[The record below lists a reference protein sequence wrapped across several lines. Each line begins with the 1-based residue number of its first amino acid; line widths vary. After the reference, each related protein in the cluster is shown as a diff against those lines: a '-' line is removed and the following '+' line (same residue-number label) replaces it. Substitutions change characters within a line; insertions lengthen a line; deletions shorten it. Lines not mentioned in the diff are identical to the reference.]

1 MATVVLLGTLDTKGR
16 EYAFLRERL
25 LEQGVDVLVVDAGVG
40 EPVGLWPD
48 VANTELA
55 GDAAELWEAHD
66 RGDAVTAM
74 GEGAA
79 RVVKRLHEEG
89 RLDGILALGG
99 SGGSSIAAAAMRE
112 LPVGVPKLIVS
123 TVGSGDA
130 FLGGFL
136 AAWKAERAADDCLR
150 QALACGAANT
160 QTVGAAVFDH
170 RDMVRY
176 AGNVEVQEIRPRTAR
191 AS

>member
-89 RLDGILALGG
+89 RLDGILAL
-99 SGGSSIAAAAMRE
+99 
-112 LPVGVPKLIVS
+112 
-123 TVGSGDA
+123 D
-130 FLGGFL
+130 
-136 AAWKAERAADDCLR
+136 
-150 QALACGAANT
+150 
-160 QTVGAAVFDH
+160 
-170 RDMVRY
+170 
-176 AGNVEVQEIRPRTAR
+176 R
-191 AS
+191 ASGVDPFAFRSEWDKVHKPDERYGPPKPREV